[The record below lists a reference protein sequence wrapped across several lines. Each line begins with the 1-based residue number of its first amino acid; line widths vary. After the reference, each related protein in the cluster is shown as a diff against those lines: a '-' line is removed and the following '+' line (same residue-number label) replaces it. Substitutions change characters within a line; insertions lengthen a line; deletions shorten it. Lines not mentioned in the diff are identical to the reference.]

1 MFSNGQRALG
11 LGRSPA
17 WHLLGSWGD
26 GGDSAGSQPEGLV
39 SGLTQTPQRWETSQ
53 ALRSVVE
60 DQAGSSR
67 GGAQA
72 PAFQPRLLPYRV
84 WEVHLLHPLCLGGQL
99 S

>member
-60 DQAGSSR
+60 DQAGSGR
-67 GGAQA
+67 GVPRSLPSS
-72 PAFQPRLLPYRV
+72 PASILTECGRCTFSI
-84 WEVHLLHPLCLGGQL
+84 LCV
-99 S
+99 SVAS